1 MCPSQEGGW
10 FAQNPGVLS
19 PGRNAALTPRG
30 PEPSRAGGARGG
42 EAAPLN
48 HALIS
53 PAPVPAEPALRVQF
67 CFRLQGEANNSS
79 QVWVCVAFGPC
90 TQPAFQP
97 RKPSRGACPGSECS
111 QAEELRFGR
120 RLAQLRAQL
129 QSPCVSLALTARR
142 STPGRGRARSLSV
155 ENNRV
160 GILVDAP
167 ALYGAGS
174 LCLSERRAHL
184 GWVEPSPR
192 GRSPPPRPQLLPA
205 RATSREQT
213 HASIPLS
220 LSCLQ
225 PSALLRALLSKQS
238 LSFMG
243 ILLGSER

>member
-1 MCPSQEGGW
+1 MSIIGRGLVRSE
-10 FAQNPGVLS
+10 
-19 PGRNAALTPRG
+19 PGRAQPGSEGCFDAARPRAF
-30 PEPSRAGGARGG
+30 PGGRARGG

-48 HALIS
+48 HAPTS

-79 QVWVCVAFGPC
+79 QVWVCIAFGPC

-129 QSPCVSLALTARR
+129 RSPWVSLALTALR
-142 STPGRGRARSLSV
+142 STPGRGRARFLSV

-160 GILVDAP
+160 GILADAP
-167 ALYGAGS
+167 ASHGAGS
-174 LCLSERRAHL
+174 LCLSEGRAHL
-184 GWVEPSPR
+184 GGVEPSPR

-205 RATSREQT
+205 HPTTREQT
-213 HASIPLS
+213 HASIPPS
-220 LSCLQ
+220 LSCLL
-225 PSALLRALLSKQS
+225 PAALLRALLSKQS